1 MVGFYG
7 FHIFT
12 FSFPSLSLSLSLSL
26 SHTHTHTPFYL
37 YTVPVVQCSE
47 LISRYDDDIIDVF
60 TSGERDIETQLC
72 SCLTGELP
80 PLLAMTTPTMCKYP
94 LYM

>member
-1 MVGFYG
+1 MDGEQIVSVVH

-12 FSFPSLSLSLSLSL
+12 FSSLSLSL
-26 SHTHTHTPFYL
+26 SHLSIYILFL
-37 YTVPVVQCSE
+37 LSSVFE
-47 LISRYDDDIIDVF
+47 LISRYDDDIIDMF

-94 LYM
+94 LCM